1 MLRYKRLVFAIITVL
16 PALLQAKVSVVPFFG
31 YHRCICIENGS
42 TEVIIDAN
50 CGGRVLKY
58 ALKGSE
64 NVIYLDPNQAGY
76 TLNRGKLNG
85 HITGGRFDI
94 GPPKIKPN
102 TNTFWLGVW
111 EVKKSDAMS
120 VTIIS
125 QTDSA
130 TGLQLLR
137 HFELDNEN
145 STLKVSQTIIN
156 NGAIPRKL
164 CNWLRIF
171 AVGGGTAVV
180 PLSVP
185 NRLPAGYIVYDDEK
199 AGMLFQP
206 DLSPVVYK
214 KDNRLYITG
223 STGKYKKYVMDSDA
237 GWLAYKTPANTLF
250 LMKYT
255 HFTGKPYGEMTALSM
270 SVWYNEN
277 EMTELEPMGPWEWI
291 EPGKT
296 SEPFVTEWTLKK
308 NVTENLLN
316 NFLSNL

>member
-1 MLRYKRLVFAIITVL
+1 MHRYRLIFFAIMVSL
-16 PALLQAKVSVVPFFG
+16 PVLLQAKVSFVPFFG
-31 YHRCICIENGS
+31 YKNCILVENAS
-42 TEVIIDAN
+42 TQVIIDTN

-58 ALKGSE
+58 ALKGGE
-64 NVIYLDPNQAGY
+64 NVIYLDPKQAGY
-76 TLNRGKLNG
+76 TLEQGTLKG

-102 TNTFWLGVW
+102 SNTFWLGAW
-111 EVKKSDAMS
+111 EVKKTDEYS
-120 VTIIS
+120 VTIVS

-137 HFELDNEN
+137 RFELDSEN
-145 STLKVSQTIIN
+145 PTLKVTQTIIN
-156 NGAIPRKL
+156 NGSKSYKL
-164 CNWLRIF
+164 CNWLRVF

-199 AGMLFQP
+199 SAMLFKP
-206 DLSPVVYK
+206 ELSPVVYIR
-214 KDNRLYITG
+214 DNRLFITG

-237 GWLAYKTPANTLF
+237 GWLAYITPANTLF

-255 HFTGKPYGEMTALSM
+255 HFHTKPYGEMSALSM

-277 EMTELEPMGPWEWI
+277 EMTELEPMSHWEWI
-291 EPGKT
+291 EPGKI
-296 SEPFVTEWTLKK
+296 SEPFVTEWFLTK
-308 NVTENLLN
+308 NATINTINKQLE
-316 NFLSNL
+316 